1 MGYMWLDKNRNG
13 ERDPGEG
20 LAGVQITLTEAA
32 GATQL
37 SGTWTAVTDEKGR
50 YRFVGIPEGTYTL
63 ATERIEVLAAADHR
77 LFLPAVMVQ

>member
-1 MGYMWLDKNRNG
+1 MWLDKNHNG
-13 ERDPGEG
+13 EWNPGEE
-20 LAGVQITLTEAA
+20 LVGVPITLVGPSGVTR
-32 GATQL
+32 L
-37 SGTWTAVTDEKGR
+37 SGTWTAVTDETGR